1 MAGDTQQ
8 LIKKRSQGVG
18 YMNIYPK
25 TYIELVSDRLTN
37 QLLSDILARFNFLYL
52 VYDGDASNTRLQVEA
67 QYRRKG
73 LWIAYVRTDG
83 TLITEYSISDNIDDE
98 TWSSDTN
105 WQSSTTA
112 QIDIKSLEPEDLT
125 LELEKITFA
134 NRAYDPST
142 YSGKGYTILRKNIQ
156 TVPSAGTVNLLTQD
170 MINDP
175 NTVYEIRY
183 DFNLN
188 GATINIPEGSVLDFK
203 GGSLGNG
210 TIIGSATKLNLKSG
224 YLINLNLSGSYDIE
238 YISYRYFKNY
248 LDDTALVSAMFNLLF
263 NNVSKSTLDLEPDR
277 LYDIYSETLVGY
289 AASIYEYTNVRDKR
303 INGNS
308 AVFNDLRTRAQ
319 MGTTRYDG
327 ILGLNNSH
335 NIQIL
340 YLNYQNLNEDYDLP
354 TQIGYIGSSF
364 ILLNSDCSNIEV
376 VSNIIGARYGIKSGS
391 YSQYWLCGSYGIKNS
406 IFNVT
411 AYKCGYPVSIEVGED
426 LDITISSDTHHRAAY
441 LCGISNS
448 SVYIEA
454 KDNYIAPLHC
464 LLSDSRYSDTQ
475 GSPKFKACSDLN
487 VVVKDKGTSNSSSAG
502 DRYLCGFQTY
512 NTYTERTNALV
523 WENINIT
530 CVKEVESNL
539 IGLFSFQRV
548 DSNESPMN
556 IADVYNNIHI
566 KGLDMNSSTQY
577 AARISPSSYA
587 IYNNVDFEVIAP
599 KQRVIYAN
607 YNSIFFR
614 LKNSVLASLNY
625 AGNLFLDSCTVT
637 NVLKYS
643 SQDITTFNTKVLNS
657 SVNINT
663 SNADTCEADFGSLLS
678 TSPST
683 TPLGNPD
690 RPSIVIDSSLRVP
703 KVWNKTAWKRYD
715 GFNLYPSTGGAY
727 PSLTQG
733 EDRGFQFYNT
743 VAGNRLGIWDGYY
756 WKHTPLYRVDNFVG
770 TTVERPTNVS
780 SASVFNGVPY
790 FDIDLNR
797 PIWWKGSQWIDS
809 SGNPADALKT
819 GTTEQRPTGVQI
831 GFIYKDTTL
840 DQLAVWDGIEWKP
853 FYSGVPQS
861 DSEFIVNV

>member
-1 MAGDTQQ
+1 MAIQDKFNKANTIYKITKDIDLGATTLTMPAGCTLDF
-8 LIKKRSQGVG
+8 QGG
-18 YMNIYPK
+18 AI
-25 TYIELVSDRLTN
+25 
-37 QLLSDILARFNFLYL
+37 
-52 VYDGDASNTRLQVEA
+52 SN
-67 QYRRKG
+67 
-73 LWIAYVRTDG
+73 G
-83 TLITEYSISDNIDDE
+83 TLIGT
-98 TWSSDTN
+98 DT
-105 WQSSTTA
+105 
-112 QIDIKSLEPEDLT
+112 K
-125 LELEKITFA
+125 LELRPRCI
-134 NRAYDPST
+134 S
-142 YSGKGYTILRKNIQ
+142 
-156 TVPSAGTVNLLTQD
+156 
-170 MINDP
+170 
-175 NTVYEIRY
+175 
-183 DFNLN
+183 NLN
-188 GATINIPEGSVLDFK
+188 IA
-203 GGSLGNG
+203 
-210 TIIGSATKLNLKSG
+210 
-224 YLINLNLSGSYDIE
+224 GSYNVE
-238 YISYRYFKNY
+238 YVSYEYFVDY
-248 LDDTALVSAMFNLLF
+248 TDDTSLVKAMFNLLF
-263 NNVSKSTLDLEPDR
+263 NNVSKSVLDLEPNKQ
-277 LYDIYSETLVGY
+277 YDIYSATLTEY
-289 AASIYEYTNVRDKR
+289 AASIYEYTNVRDKC
-303 INGNS
+303 INGNN
-308 AVFNDLRTRAQ
+308 AIFNDLRTRTQ

-327 ILGLNNSH
+327 ILGLNSSH
-335 NIQIL
+335 NIQVL
-340 YLNYQNLNEDYDLP
+340 HLNYQNLNEDYDLP

-441 LCGISNS
+441 LCGISNA

-454 KDNYIAPLHC
+454 KDNYITPLHC

-487 VVVKDKGTSNSSSAG
+487 VIIKDKGTSNQSSSG

-523 WENINIT
+523 WENINVT

-548 DSNESPMN
+548 NSNESPMN

-607 YNSIFFR
+607 YNSLFFR

-637 NVLKYS
+637 NVLKYN

-678 TSPST
+678 TAPST

-715 GFNLYPSTGGAY
+715 GFNLYPSTGGTY
-727 PSLTQG
+727 PSLAQG
-733 EDRGFQFYNT
+733 EDRGFQFYDT
-743 VAGNRLGIWDGYY
+743 VAGNRLAIWDGNY
-756 WKHTPLYRVDNFVG
+756 WKHIPLYRVDRFVG
-770 TTVERPTNVS
+770 ATSERPTNVS
-780 SASVFNGVPY
+780 SSSVFNGTPY
-790 FDIDLNR
+790 FDTDLKK
-797 PIWWKGSQWIDS
+797 PIWWNGTNWID
-809 SGNPADALKT
+809 AT
-819 GTTEQRPTGVQI
+819 GATV
-831 GFIYKDTTL
+831 
-840 DQLAVWDGIEWKP
+840 
-853 FYSGVPQS
+853 
-861 DSEFIVNV
+861 